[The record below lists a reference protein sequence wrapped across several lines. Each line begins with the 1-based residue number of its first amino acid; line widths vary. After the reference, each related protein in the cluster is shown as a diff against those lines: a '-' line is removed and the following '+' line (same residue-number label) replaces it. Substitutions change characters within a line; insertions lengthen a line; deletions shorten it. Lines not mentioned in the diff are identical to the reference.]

1 VVRRLLDIISFS
13 FTDFERQVS
22 KSQADCTPP
31 AFMVADWRLRKGS
44 TVSFRNRWAVHERA
58 DHGWTRPRSNF
69 CVGAER
75 CSDLSGHR
83 LS

>member
-22 KSQADCTPP
+22 KSQADCAPP

-44 TVSFRNRWAVHERA
+44 TVSFRNRYAVHERRITA
-58 DHGWTRPRSNF
+58 GPALAQTF
-69 CVGAER
+69 ALA
-75 CSDLSGHR
+75 LSVAR
-83 LS
+83 I